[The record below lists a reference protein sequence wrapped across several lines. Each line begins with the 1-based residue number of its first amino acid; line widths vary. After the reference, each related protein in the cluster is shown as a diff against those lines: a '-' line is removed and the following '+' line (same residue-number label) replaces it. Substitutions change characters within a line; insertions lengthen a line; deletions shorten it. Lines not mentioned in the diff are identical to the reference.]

1 MWLGARRFNPFIPTH
16 KWEGHI
22 YYYIPFSLFLCV
34 WGVLIHMWTKLKKIR
49 QDRSQME

>member
-1 MWLGARRFNPFIPTH
+1 MTGPRAAMWLGARRFNPFIPTH

-34 WGVLIHMWTKLKKIR
+34 CGGY
-49 QDRSQME
+49 